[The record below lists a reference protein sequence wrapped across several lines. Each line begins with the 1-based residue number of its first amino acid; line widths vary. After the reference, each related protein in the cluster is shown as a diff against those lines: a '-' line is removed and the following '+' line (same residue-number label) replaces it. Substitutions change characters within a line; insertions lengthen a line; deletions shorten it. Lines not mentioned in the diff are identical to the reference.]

1 MKYSK
6 VIKKLTFVTIK
17 IISISASQLGAQLEK
32 SNNMSS
38 DMQGVYCSLSL
49 SKGDFDTSVKSGVL
63 IIPAIVHIAP
73 IVIAAFVL
81 RAVALNCSGLQMAL

>member
-1 MKYSK
+1 
-6 VIKKLTFVTIK
+6 
-17 IISISASQLGAQLEK
+17 
-32 SNNMSS
+32 MSS

-63 IIPAIVHIAP
+63 IIPAMVHIAP

-81 RAVALNCSGLQMAL
+81 RAVALNCSGLQMALYRSYAMNVNVSTLTDTLTP